1 MSVLN
6 PYCHSLQRKRCVH
19 SLGLVA
25 VLVALSPF
33 ASQAQQPTPQQQ
45 SAIRQSC
52 RSDFQANCAGVP
64 TGGSEALQCLKQNF
78 GKNSPGCQQALA
90 PLMGG
95 AAAPASGA
103 APANAAGPAS
113 IPPSAGAASATP
125 KAAAP
130 ARTPATNAGQGGMA
144 GGGQPPTMR
153 EELML
158 TREMCGA
165 EFGQYCANVQLGG
178 GRGIQCLEANAA
190 NLSTRCKG
198 ALAEIRARGSR

>member
-1 MSVLN
+1 MSITNFLRC
-6 PYCHSLQRKRCVH
+6 PRKRMVGVS
-19 SLGLVA
+19 SLITALS
-25 VLVALSPF
+25 ALSPL
-33 ASQAQQPTPQQQ
+33 ASEAQQPTPQQQ

-52 RSDFQANCAGVP
+52 RSDFQASCAGVP

-90 PLMGG
+90 PVMGG

-103 APANAAGPAS
+103 APATGAAPS
-113 IPPSAGAASATP
+113 TLPPSGGAASATP
-125 KAAAP
+125 KAAVP

-165 EFGQYCANVQLGG
+165 EFRQYCANVPLGG

-190 NLSTRCKG
+190 SLSPRCKG
-198 ALAEIRARGSR
+198 ALTEIRGRSSR